1 MPLSLQRPHRRRIG
15 AAVGAAVLGG
25 LLLGGPAS
33 RAREPRAPAPAATII
48 AYHDS
53 GEWDR
58 DTSAAIARASRLLA
72 AGLRRTGGRPALVLD
87 VDDTSL
93 SSYDCLKRA
102 NFLRAAARAC
112 IAAATLPAIPQT
124 LRFYRDAR
132 RRHVTVFF
140 ITGRRESSRRA
151 TRTNLE
157 RQGYTAGWRL
167 LMRPDGPRRGT
178 NATYKASQR
187 RRVTRRGFRVL
198 VNVGD
203 QKTDLVGGH
212 ARANVKVPNP
222 MYVTR

>member
-1 MPLSLQRPHRRRIG
+1 MSQ
-15 AAVGAAVLGG
+15 AVGAALLLG
-25 LLLGGPAS
+25 LLLGGPVS
-33 RAREPRAPAPAATII
+33 RAREPRAPASPAAII

-58 DTSAAIARASRLLA
+58 DTTAAIARASRLLA
-72 AGLRRTGGRPALVLD
+72 AGLSRPAGRPAIVLD

-102 NFLRAAARAC
+102 NFVRSAARAC
-112 IAAATLPAIPQT
+112 IAAASLPAIPQT
-124 LRFYRDAR
+124 LRLYREAR

-140 ITGRRESSRRA
+140 LTGRRESSRRA
-151 TRTNLE
+151 TTANLVRE
-157 RQGYTAGWRL
+157 GYTAGWRL
-167 LMRPDGPRRGT
+167 IMRPDGPRRAT
-178 NATYKASQR
+178 NATYKASR
-187 RRVTRRGFRVL
+187 RRRITRRGFRVL

-203 QKTDLVGGH
+203 QKSDLVGGH